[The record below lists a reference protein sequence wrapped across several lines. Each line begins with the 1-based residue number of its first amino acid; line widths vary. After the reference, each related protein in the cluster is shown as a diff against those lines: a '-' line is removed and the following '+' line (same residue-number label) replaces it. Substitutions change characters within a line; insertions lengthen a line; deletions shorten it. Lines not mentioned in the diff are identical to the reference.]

1 MSNKAKLYLSIFL
14 SLVFISL
21 IYFFQAQVD
30 ETVTDVNLIHR
41 RIETPIKFWMNGYLG
56 HFFNFKY
63 LGNINW
69 LLLPLSLFA
78 FLKLNYFNQEW
89 KKSFAVAYLLALV
102 LISVKGYFNARYQL
116 TLLPITLSALL
127 YFLWLYLEHQ
137 DLQMFK
143 KFVLIIIIGLVLSN
157 DVFGLLFSRVSNQII
172 LQQKHQEL
180 VERLINN
187 VDSLSHKI
195 ANFENKSK
203 TAAYI
208 LQHHRLLLVQNL
220 INYVDSIQNNIRRS
234 SKGLVELLINYVDS
248 ISHKIAYLENKS
260 KTPAYPV
267 IDFIRKEI
275 PDDERFLVNNLPMLY
290 YYTNKKGIYYWCG
303 DDTYYTKNGRSRLME
318 NRSIEQIMLFIKDSL
333 NCNYLLSTP
342 TYNKYDSNFEEFTR
356 TYCKPIFLDLGEFAV
371 YEISREK
378 GNYSIEPMAK
388 ELSKRLN
395 KGIPPFY
402 VTSKDVE

>member
-1 MSNKAKLYLSIFL
+1 MSNKAKLYLYIFL
-14 SLVFISL
+14 SLAFIC
-21 IYFFQAQVD
+21 IVIFFQTQVD
-30 ETVTDVNLIHR
+30 ETVTDINLIHR

-69 LLLPLSLFA
+69 LLIPLSLFA

-89 KKSFAVAYLLALV
+89 KKSFAVAYLLGLV
-102 LISVKGYFNARYQL
+102 LISVKGYFNARYQI

-137 DLQMFK
+137 DLHTFK
-143 KFVLIIIIGLVLSN
+143 KFVLMLIIGLVFSN
-157 DVFGLLFSRVSNQII
+157 DVFGILFLRESSKSI
-172 LQQKHQEL
+172 LQQDRQGL
-180 VERLINN
+180 VERLVNYI
-187 VDSLSHKI
+187 DSIPKKI
-195 ANFENKSK
+195 AFLEKKSK
-203 TAAYI
+203 
-208 LQHHRLLLVQNL
+208 
-220 INYVDSIQNNIRRS
+220 S
-234 SKGLVELLINYVDS
+234 
-248 ISHKIAYLENKS
+248 
-260 KTPAYPV
+260 PAYPV

-275 PDDERFLVNNLPMLY
+275 PDEERFLVNNLPMLY
-290 YYTNKKGIYYWCG
+290 YYTNKKGVYYWCG
-303 DDTYYTKNGRSRLME
+303 DDTYYTENGRSRIME
-318 NRSIEQIMLFIKDSL
+318 NRSIEQMMLFIKDSL

-342 TYNKYDSNFEEFTR
+342 NYNKYDTKFEEFTR

-371 YEISREK
+371 YEITREK

-402 VTSKDVE
+402 VTPKDVE

>member
-1 MSNKAKLYLSIFL
+1 MSNKAKLYLYIFL
-14 SLVFISL
+14 SLAFIC
-21 IYFFQAQVD
+21 IVNFFQTQVD

-137 DLQMFK
+137 DLQTFK
-143 KFVLIIIIGLVLSN
+143 KFVLMLIMGLVFIN
-157 DVFGLLFSRVSNQII
+157 DVFGILFLRESSKSVLYQDRQGLVARVN
-172 LQQKHQEL
+172 K
-180 VERLINN
+180 RINYYIN
-187 VDSLSHKI
+187 YIDSIPHKI
-195 ANFENKSK
+195 AYLENKSK

-208 LQHHRLLLVQNL
+208 LQHHRLLLVQHL
-220 INYVDSIQNNIRRS
+220 INYVDS
-234 SKGLVELLINYVDS
+234 L
-248 ISHKIAYLENKS
+248 SHKIAYLENKS

-290 YYTNKKGIYYWCG
+290 YYTNKKGVYYWCG

-318 NRSIEQIMLFIKDSL
+318 NRSIEQMMLFIKDSL

-342 TYNKYDSNFEEFTR
+342 TYNKYDSKFEEFTR
-356 TYCKPIFLDLGEFAV
+356 TYCKPIFLDLGEFVV
-371 YEISREK
+371 YEITREK

-402 VTSKDVE
+402 VTPKDVE